1 MLVRGGDIVYSN
13 HSLAKL
19 LEIKNYNFEK
29 DPFFDSLKKCLKDA
43 KVQKLD
49 KDS

>member
-13 HSLAKL
+13 HALAKL

-29 DPFFDSLKKCLKDA
+29 DPFFDSLRKCLKDA

-49 KDS
+49 KDT